1 MSKRKIVGWT
11 VFAGVA
17 SLLFLQVPRIIARGY
32 IEYGSLNLSVRRYQE
47 AEKSFLRARSIK
59 DESCASCGLGMTY
72 AALGRYDD
80 AETAFKHA
88 VLLDEKDVCA
98 YKALGRMY
106 YDRRRYPEAIIVY
119 KRLAEFSPSFNTYM
133 YLANSH
139 VYAREY
145 QASVDVYKKA
155 ITLAPKDAVAHL
167 QLGIAYDYLD
177 RREEALAEYKEAAR
191 LEPNNVRVH
200 HALALAYVDLHN
212 QPAAHAEYE
221 ILRKLDPA
229 GVTESFEDFEFAA
242 LRETGKEKLYLIP
255 LNNFST
261 KSLRRLVAYYKE
273 NYRIDVITT
282 APLRLRLAAVD
293 KQRQQLVAE
302 DVIDY
307 MKLTY
312 PSQTL
317 DPNAIMIGVTDED
330 MYIRKRNS
338 CFAFSYRSQGRFAV
352 VSSARMNPLNF
363 GEPADNDLLENRMRK
378 MILKNI
384 GVLYFQYPTNH
395 DPRSVLYENVES
407 VNDLDK
413 MSEDF

>member
-1 MSKRKIVGWT
+1 
-11 VFAGVA
+11 
-17 SLLFLQVPRIIARGY
+17 
-32 IEYGSLNLSVRRYQE
+32 
-47 AEKSFLRARSIK
+47 
-59 DESCASCGLGMTY
+59 
-72 AALGRYDD
+72 
-80 AETAFKHA
+80 
-88 VLLDEKDVCA
+88 
-98 YKALGRMY
+98 
-106 YDRRRYPEAIIVY
+106 
-119 KRLAEFSPSFNTYM
+119 
-133 YLANSH
+133 
-139 VYAREY
+139 
-145 QASVDVYKKA
+145 
-155 ITLAPKDAVAHL
+155 
-167 QLGIAYDYLD
+167 
-177 RREEALAEYKEAAR
+177 
-191 LEPNNVRVH
+191 
-200 HALALAYVDLHN
+200 LALAYVDLHN
-212 QPAAHAEYE
+212 QPAANAEYE

-242 LRETGKEKLYLIP
+242 LREVGKEKLYLIP
-255 LNNFST
+255 LNNFSA
-261 KSLRRLVAYYKE
+261 KSLHRLVAYYKE

-293 KQRQQLVAE
+293 KRRQQLVAE

-307 MKLTY
+307 MKLNY

-395 DPRSVLYENVES
+395 DPRSVLYENVEN